1 METTNISSGATS
13 EPSPQ
18 STHYSDVVASITTE
32 LSGGGSEQ
40 THPEESIAE
49 DDDPIGEHSTSSPVS
64 YNFNHSYPSNKPF
77 TTPNY
82 RTQRRSRFTRR
93 ALLHR
98 QFSLG
103 RGNPSMV
110 WCNDKGCDDEWVL
123 FTNPEIYLRNYDRS
137 REGLSLDT
145 YLEDF
150 AQLVVSKLF
159 SIQDDRASKYKIRCL
174 LSFIDSPA
182 VRSAFCR
189 FIIHHDYLKVDRSDE
204 EFQKSLVA
212 AQPVFEDIMFG
223 YKTSARIQKVH
234 SYISLE
240 IKDPKEVSPQQL
252 IVRFLVSCEIWRQ
265 QKTPRSESW
274 RIGSARGV
282 SQFLAAMLFNYR
294 LMWRQR
300 CFGIDYINTND
311 IWNQVWEQWLQKYPL
326 QDPDEVVDGH
336 FFQQRN
342 QLKKTEEEVLDE
354 VGYLGGVGQC
364 NETYNPVKWCL
375 GKEDFELM
383 K

>member
-1 METTNISSGATS
+1 
-13 EPSPQ
+13 
-18 STHYSDVVASITTE
+18 
-32 LSGGGSEQ
+32 
-40 THPEESIAE
+40 
-49 DDDPIGEHSTSSPVS
+49 
-64 YNFNHSYPSNKPF
+64 
-77 TTPNY
+77 
-82 RTQRRSRFTRR
+82 
-93 ALLHR
+93 
-98 QFSLG
+98 
-103 RGNPSMV
+103 MV
-110 WCNDKGCDDEWVL
+110 WCNDKGCDNEWLL
-123 FTNPEIYLRNYDRS
+123 FMNPQIYLQDCDKS
-137 REGLSLDT
+137 QEGLSLDT

-150 AQLVVSKLF
+150 AELMVSKLF
-159 SIQDDRASKYKIRCL
+159 AIQDARASKHKTRYM

-212 AQPVFEDIMFG
+212 AQPIFEDLMFG

-234 SYISLE
+234 SYISLDL
-240 IKDPKEVSPQQL
+240 KNPRDMSPQKL

-274 RIGSARGV
+274 KIGSSRGV

-294 LMWRQR
+294 LMWKQR
-300 CFGIDYINTND
+300 CFSIDYIKTND

-326 QDPDEVVDGH
+326 QDPDELVDGD

-354 VGYLGGVGQC
+354 VGYLGGVGQS
-364 NETYNPVKWCL
+364 NETYNPVKWRL

>member
-1 METTNISSGATS
+1 METTSIISGPTSG
-13 EPSPQ
+13 PSPQ
-18 STHYSDVVASITTE
+18 STHHSDAVASVTTE
-32 LSGGGSEQ
+32 LSGGSSEQ
-40 THPEESIAE
+40 TYPEESIAE
-49 DDDPIGEHSTSSPVS
+49 DDGSFGEQSTYIPVS
-64 YNFNHSYPSNKPF
+64 YNFNHSGPF
-77 TTPNY
+77 KNIFATPRY
-82 RTQRRSRFTRR
+82 RSQRRSRFTRR
-93 ALLHR
+93 SLLHR

-110 WCNDKGCDDEWVL
+110 WCNDKGCDDEWLL
-123 FTNPEIYLRNYDRS
+123 FTNPQLYLRDCDKS
-137 REGLSLDT
+137 QEGLSLDT
-145 YLEDF
+145 YVDDF
-150 AQLVVSKLF
+150 AELMVSKLF
-159 SIQDDRASKYKIRCL
+159 AIQEARAIKHKIRCL
-174 LSFIDSPA
+174 VSFIDSPV

-212 AQPVFEDIMFG
+212 AQPIFEDLMFG

-234 SYISLE
+234 SYISLDLKNP
-240 IKDPKEVSPQQL
+240 KDMSPQKL

-274 RIGSARGV
+274 KIGSTRGV
-282 SQFLAAMLFNYR
+282 SQFLAAILFNYR

-300 CFGIDYINTND
+300 CFAIGYIKTND

-326 QDPDEVVDGH
+326 QDLDELVDGD

-342 QLKKTEEEVLDE
+342 QLKKTEEEVLNE

-364 NETYNPVKWCL
+364 NETYNPVKWRL